1 MKRYIQKANVLIEA
15 LPYIQKFRGKTFVIK
30 YGGSVIGKD
39 DFSQTILEDLVF
51 MECIGINPVLIH
63 GGGKAINE
71 SLKKSGVQPK
81 FINGLRVTDIE
92 TLKVVEDV
100 LVNTVNKQI
109 VNLLK
114 TLGGKA
120 QGISGK
126 NGLLKT
132 IKHFANTKNLET
144 GAIEKTDIGY
154 VGDIKEV
161 QAAPLLKI
169 IKTEEIPVIAP
180 LGFDENN
187 DTYNVN
193 ADIAAGEIASALKAE
208 KLIFLTDVE
217 GIMRNIDDKN
227 SLISTIKIK
236 EIESFIEDG
245 VISGGMIP
253 KVNSCLKAIRSG
265 VKKTHIIDGRIAHS
279 LLLEIFTDKGIGTE
293 IVE

>member
-51 MECIGINPVLIH
+51 MECIGINPILVH

-71 SLKKSGVQPK
+71 ALKKSGTQPK
-81 FINGLRVTDIE
+81 FINGLRVTDEE
-92 TLKVVEDV
+92 TLKIVEDV
-100 LVNTVNKQI
+100 LFGTVNKQI

-114 TLGGKA
+114 ALGGRA
-120 QGISGK
+120 QGLSGK

-132 IKHFANTKNLET
+132 KKHFSTVKDPDT
-144 GAIEKTDIGY
+144 GKSKKVDIGY
-154 VGDIKEV
+154 VGDITEV
-161 QAAPLLKI
+161 IAEPILKI
-169 IKTEEIPVIAP
+169 IHHEEIPVVAP
-180 LGFDENN
+180 LGFDN
-187 DTYNVN
+187 DKNIYNVN
-193 ADIAAGEIASALKAE
+193 ADTAAGEIAAAIKAE

-217 GIMRNIDDKN
+217 GIMRNIEDKT
-227 SLISTIKIK
+227 SLISTIKSH
-236 EIESFIEDG
+236 EIEKFIDNG

-253 KVNSCLKAIRSG
+253 KVNSCLKAIKNS